1 MQMTF
6 EDAVVHIRKKPSH
19 CVPDGYSMISITNAH
34 HTILTLLQI
43 ALIPS
48 CLLQRTL
55 VYCDRSVLH
64 NVSFSKNCY
73 WSTATFRPSDFPS
86 NDYQEITWLKWD
98 LLVQATR
105 SGPTLFVDADVLILR
120 NPFDALPRSGRD
132 MYYQRELYDSD
143 RMNNGVLWVR
153 NNSVA
158 KRILDAKPQDL
169 THAPLEQDI
178 VYKVTTMEERKP
190 LPHDFVGHC
199 WAKDKRDI
207 MRIIVTYHAHCAR
220 TFPKK
225 LDIMTR
231 ILKEFFACNTVE
243 MLNCSKV

>member
-6 EDAVVHIRKKPSH
+6 EDAVAHIRKKPSH

-73 WSTATFRPSDFPS
+73 WSTATFRPSDFLS

-105 SGPTLFVDADVLILR
+105 SGLHCLSMRTYSSFETRL
-120 NPFDALPRSGRD
+120 
-132 MYYQRELYDSD
+132 MLYLAQGETCTISE
-143 RMNNGVLWVR
+143 NY
-153 NNSVA
+153 
-158 KRILDAKPQDL
+158 
-169 THAPLEQDI
+169 TI
-178 VYKVTTMEERKP
+178 VIE
-190 LPHDFVGHC
+190 
-199 WAKDKRDI
+199 
-207 MRIIVTYHAHCAR
+207 
-220 TFPKK
+220 
-225 LDIMTR
+225 
-231 ILKEFFACNTVE
+231 
-243 MLNCSKV
+243 